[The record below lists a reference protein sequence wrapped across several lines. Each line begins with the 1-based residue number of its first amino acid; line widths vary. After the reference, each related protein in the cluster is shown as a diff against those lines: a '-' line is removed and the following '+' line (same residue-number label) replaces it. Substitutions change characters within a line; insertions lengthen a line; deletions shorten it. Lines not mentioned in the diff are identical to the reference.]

1 MSSSSSSR
9 RWLLGAAAM
18 AAIGICAW
26 IFRGWFMPLRGPVP
40 WTGEATPVMRAA
52 DGIAEVRSRRDM
64 DSARKSEHFRR
75 LERALSA
82 MDWEQIQLA
91 VNGMEFD
98 ETIGRVERNQIAW
111 AAVQDMSNWPQPL
124 NELQD
129 YFYRALASYVAF
141 SEPAELTSAAIDL
154 LESGT
159 LGPSQ
164 RAELLRV
171 IRSGGGVLYGR
182 WQDPAYDYAT
192 MERANRAA
200 RDFYIRN
207 ITTPVDADLQLRA
220 MSAFANG
227 INDDDFELLRR
238 TLDKQKQAPPEGVL
252 TAVELPAIF
261 ATTTRIEK
269 HFPAL
274 AAEIAAGKRTP
285 ADVAAFNAQIHG
297 FLDRSAEESG
307 DGASV
312 ATRWSPK
319 AREAVSDYLKGVEPP
334 VQSGDY
340 AGLNPEYKQ
349 WFSSYAFMNSGTRD
363 ERLQFITSQVGRLPL
378 EKQLLLIE
386 FYDADPVVKAAL
398 RADPRIDSSLAIA
411 ASSASVPA
419 AGREAAAAA
428 LARLRQ

>member
-1 MSSSSSSR
+1 
-9 RWLLGAAAM
+9 M

-26 IFRGWFMPLRGPVP
+26 IFRGWFMPLRSPAP
-40 WTGEATPVMRAA
+40 WAGESAPVMRAA
-52 DGIAEVRSRRDM
+52 DGTAGVRSRRDM

-82 MDWEQIQLA
+82 MNWEVMNEAVQLL
-91 VNGMEFD
+91 D
-98 ETIGRVERNQIAW
+98 LDPTIGRVEKNQIAW

-124 NELQD
+124 NELQA
-129 YFYRALASYVAF
+129 YFYGALADRVAS

-159 LGPSQ
+159 LGPQQ

-171 IRSGGGVLYGR
+171 IQSGGGVLYGR

-220 MSAFANG
+220 MSAFANA

-238 TLDKQKQAPPEGVL
+238 TLEKQKQAPPEGVL

-261 ATTTRIEK
+261 ATTGRIEK
-269 HFPAL
+269 HFPTL
-274 AAEIAAGKRTP
+274 ATEIAAGKRSP
-285 ADVAAFNAQIHG
+285 ADVAAFNTQIHG
-297 FLDRSAEESG
+297 FLDRSTEESG
-307 DGASV
+307 DGASA

-340 AGLNPEYKQ
+340 AGLNPEYKR

-398 RADPRIDSSLAIA
+398 RADPRIDSALAIA

-428 LARLRQ
+428 LARLRG